1 MSSTFDE
8 AVALDIP
15 GQTSEETPEAA
26 TARVEAMVLGACL
39 MATPANDP
47 VPAVAQ
53 ILSDDGDWYRP
64 HHETIWRAI
73 LALHARSKPTGVP
86 MVEAELRRSDE
97 LAKVGGFVQLSQIAA
112 QACLAVEVEHYA
124 EIVHGY
130 ARLRRYQQALT
141 RGMQTARRADP
152 AGVTD
157 AIAAHQAELEHLAAD
172 QSGDDGMF
180 GHFSDGLQDH
190 LDSLE
195 TTVEAAAITGLTD
208 LDAVLKM
215 RPGNVIVVA
224 GRPAMGKSAATLGIA
239 LANAASGRP
248 TLVHS
253 LEMGRGEV
261 TNRVL
266 SNRSRVALHH
276 LMDGGDAITE
286 DDWTRMARRL
296 PELEALPLWM
306 DYTPRVTPA
315 LVRTR
320 IKSLIRQ
327 TGRAPL
333 VIIDYIQLMYTD
345 QRNSRQTTYDR
356 VSEVSREI
364 KIIAEETGTV
374 IICCAQLN
382 RGSEHREGKIP
393 QTSDLRDSGQLEQ
406 DASAIVLLHRE
417 DAYTPESPRA
427 GESDMILGKNRNGP
441 TCTVTVAHQFH
452 YSRLRDMSAENT
464 PA

>member
-1 MSSTFDE
+1 MSAFDE
-8 AVALDIP
+8 AATLDIP
-15 GQTSEETPEAA
+15 GQASEETPEAA
-26 TARVEAMVLGACL
+26 TARVEAMVLGACF
-39 MATPANDP
+39 MATPAHDP

-152 AGVTD
+152 VGVTD

-195 TTVEAAAITGLTD
+195 TTVEAAAVTGLTD
-208 LDAVLKM
+208 LDQVLKM
-215 RPGNVIVVA
+215 RPGNVVVVA

-239 LANAASGRP
+239 LANADSGRP

-253 LEMGRGEV
+253 LEMGRSEV

-306 DYTPRVTPA
+306 DYTPRVTPG

-345 QRNSRQTTYDR
+345 QRNSRQTAYDR

-364 KIIAEETGTV
+364 KIIAEETGAV

-417 DAYTPESPRA
+417 DAYTPDSPRA
-427 GESDMILGKNRNGP
+427 GESDMILSKNRNGP

-452 YSRLRDMSAENT
+452 YSRLRDMST
-464 PA
+464 DSD